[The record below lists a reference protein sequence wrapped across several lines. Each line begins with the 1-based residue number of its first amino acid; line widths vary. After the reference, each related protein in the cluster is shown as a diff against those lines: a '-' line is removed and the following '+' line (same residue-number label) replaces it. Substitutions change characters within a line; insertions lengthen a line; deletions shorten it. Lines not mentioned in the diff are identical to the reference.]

1 MAPTWSVEDLSDQAG
16 GVERDRT
23 MTEQAHPSPSR
34 PGLAIAGLSLIAIIG
49 LVPLVLSHRAG
60 QLTWVAHYHE
70 GWQEWLAKAIVLS
83 IMAASLLVR
92 VWADQLID
100 HRAGRTMALLAIV
113 AAAMTSYH
121 WITVDTAVKRAPY
134 PRSQS
139 GYVEARLSDW
149 QRALY
154 LDVLNGRKEQAIPHV
169 FRPLPYG
176 FVRSLELITG
186 DWWFSC
192 LAYRWFFTTW
202 FLWASFDLVRLLASP
217 HAARLAV
224 AVLFLL
230 YPLSVRYYGGQL
242 TDPLSHVLFV
252 LALSY
257 LVENRLL
264 LLAGTLILGIL
275 TKETAVIIVPA
286 YLAYHWREGWKSLWA
301 TVGLAGASVAGFLAP
316 RLGVG
321 WRLDFGSINGA
332 GLMIKSNLGMSDGI
346 RLHADMILPNYLPLL
361 LFLGVFLP
369 FIAWHWRSTDS
380 ELRALFLVL
389 VPLLFASNLCFGWLY
404 ESRNYM
410 PAIPLLVALAMG
422 AHAPADPTLAA
433 REC

>member
-1 MAPTWSVEDLSDQAG
+1 M
-16 GVERDRT
+16 R
-23 MTEQAHPSPSR
+23 EQVCASRSR
-34 PGLAIAGLSLIAIIG
+34 PGLAIAGLSLVATVG
-49 LVPLVLSHRAG
+49 LAPLVFSHRTG
-60 QLTWVAHYHE
+60 GGLTWVAHYHE
-70 GWQEWLAKAIVLS
+70 GWQEWLAKVFVIAG
-83 IMAASLLVR
+83 MAASLIVR
-92 VWADQLID
+92 ARADLQID
-100 HRAGRTMALLAIV
+100 HHAGRTMTLLTIV
-113 AAAMTSYH
+113 AAAMTIYH
-121 WITVDTAVKRAPY
+121 WITVDTAIEKMPN

-154 LDVLNGRKEQAIPHV
+154 VDVLNGHKESAIPHV

-202 FLWASFDLVRLLASP
+202 FLWASFYFVRLLASRL
-217 HAARLAV
+217 AARLAI

-242 TDPLSHVLFV
+242 TDPLSHALFV
-252 LALSY
+252 LGLSY

-264 LLAGTLILGIL
+264 LLGGTLILGIL
-275 TKETAVIIVPA
+275 AKETAGILVPA
-286 YLAYHWREGWKSLWA
+286 YLAYHWREGWKSLAA
-301 TVGLAGASVAGFLAP
+301 TVGLTAMSLAAFVAP
-316 RLGVG
+316 RLGIG
-321 WRLDFGSINGA
+321 WRPDFGSINGA

-361 LFLGVFLP
+361 LFLGIFLP
-369 FIAWHWRSTDS
+369 FIAWHWRLTDRR
-380 ELRALFLVL
+380 LRALFLVL

-422 AHAPADPTLAA
+422 THAPGADPSLAA

>member
-1 MAPTWSVEDLSDQAG
+1 MK
-16 GVERDRT
+16 
-23 MTEQAHPSPSR
+23 EQAQASPSR

-49 LVPLVLSHRAG
+49 LAPLALSHWTAP
-60 QLTWVAHYHE
+60 LTWVAHYHE
-70 GWQEWLAKAIVLS
+70 GWQDWLAKAIV
-83 IMAASLLVR
+83 IAAMTTCLLVR
-92 VWADQLID
+92 VRADLPID
-100 HRAGRTMALLAIV
+100 HHVARTMTLLAIV
-113 AAAMTSYH
+113 AAAMTIYH
-121 WITVDTAVKRAPY
+121 WITVDTAVKKGPNPA
-134 PRSQS
+134 SQS

-149 QRALY
+149 QRDLY
-154 LDVLNGRKEQAIPHV
+154 LDVLNGRKEFAIPHV

-176 FVRSLELITG
+176 FVRSLEVVTG

-202 FLWASFDLVRLLASP
+202 FLWASFDFVRLLANR

-230 YPLSVRYYGGQL
+230 YPLSVRYYQGQL
-242 TDPLSHVLFV
+242 TDPLSHSLFV
-252 LALSY
+252 LGLTY

-275 TKETAVIIVPA
+275 AKETAVLVVPA
-286 YLAYHWREGWKSLWA
+286 YLAYHWRDGWKSLAA
-301 TVGLAGASVAGFLAP
+301 TVGLAAASVAAFLGP

-346 RLHADMILPNYLPLL
+346 RLHADMILANYLPLL

-369 FIAWHWRSTDS
+369 FIAWHWRNTDGR
-380 ELRALFLVL
+380 LRALFLVL

-410 PAIPLLVALAMG
+410 PAIPLLVALAWG
-422 AHAPADPTLAA
+422 AHAPGANLPVAA